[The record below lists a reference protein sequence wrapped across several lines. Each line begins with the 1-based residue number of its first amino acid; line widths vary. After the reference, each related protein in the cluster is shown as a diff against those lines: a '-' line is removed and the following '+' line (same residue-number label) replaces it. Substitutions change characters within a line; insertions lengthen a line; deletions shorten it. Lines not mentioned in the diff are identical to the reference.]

1 MKNINNIDESTSKTN
16 IGIGSFVYN
25 IIGVNQA
32 DSRNYKDALEL
43 FTKAIK
49 LNPKDYVAFF
59 NRASIEMQLG
69 LYREARKDFKESAK
83 LEKKNEFE

>member
-1 MKNINNIDESTSKTN
+1 MNNPNYFNASSSKTD
-16 IGIGSFVYN
+16 IGMNSLVYN

-32 DSRNYKDALEL
+32 DRRNYKDALEL

-49 LNPKDYVAFF
+49 SNPKDSVAFF

-69 LYREARKDFKESAK
+69 LYVEARLDFEESAK
-83 LEKKNEFE
+83 LELNNIE

>member
-1 MKNINNIDESTSKTN
+1 MNNLNYFDASSSKTD

-25 IIGVNQA
+25 IMGVNQA
-32 DSRNYKDALEL
+32 DNRNYKDALEL

-49 LNPKDYVAFF
+49 LNPKNSVAFF

-83 LEKKNEFE
+83 LELNNDFG

>member
-1 MKNINNIDESTSKTN
+1 MNNLNNFDESSFKTN

-49 LNPKDYVAFF
+49 LNPKDSVAFF

-69 LYREARKDFKESAK
+69 LYREARKDFNESAK
-83 LEKKNEFE
+83 LELNNDL

>member
-1 MKNINNIDESTSKTN
+1 MNNLNNVDESFSKTN

-49 LNPKDYVAFF
+49 LNPKDSVAFF

-69 LYREARKDFKESAK
+69 LYGEARKDFKESAK
-83 LEKKNEFE
+83 LELNNDFE